1 MARFIQGKLFID
13 TNNHTSKRSWPSV
26 GTILIRDQLAMCGNP
41 DHKRYTTSI
50 NTISYAIFTRHFLLE
65 LHIKGWQTFNIN
77 LYFTN
82 VSYQYYISA
91 NDLLLVWLFVS
102 INSLPWIYLAII
114 LLPTYRMVLDFPT
127 TRTKHDKTHGH
138 VSIIS
143 MIPTHGQVVSYKYG
157 SNTWP
162 CVYYRYDPHTWPGG
176 LI

>member
-1 MARFIQGKLFID
+1 MLEPYLYETTWPCVGIILIID
-13 TNNHTSKRSWPSV
+13 TWSCV

-41 DHKRYTTSI
+41 DHKRYTTPI

-102 INSLPWIYLAII
+102 INSLPWINLAII
-114 LLPTYRMVLDFPT
+114 LLPTYRMVLDFST
-127 TRTKHDKTHGH
+127 TRTKHDKYLCWK
-138 VSIIS
+138 SQIS
-143 MIPTHGQVVSYKYG
+143 ETVFYWI
-157 SNTWP
+157 
-162 CVYYRYDPHTWPGG
+162 
-176 LI
+176 